1 MRSPAD
7 PADVEEQP
15 SDGGLD
21 AEDIKFLRSLRTSAT
36 PGPSS
41 DGEAGERG
49 IARRLSS
56 RTVKKL
62 EVASDE
68 IELQPSVWDSAP
80 FQFASVSGRGASVFT
95 LVLLVVNILMQGS
108 FAFYLMDGL
117 TEKPITH
124 NDIDELRWWR
134 RNVAHSLEYYSEEH
148 RGDRD
153 CSLRCP
159 EREPATPTCP
169 AHQEAIWVREG
180 RRPGHCPRLPR
191 SQLLD
196 VGVDHGGMM
205 GEMS

>member
-41 DGEAGERG
+41 DGEAGERS

-68 IELQPSVWDSAP
+68 IELQPSVWDSAL

-95 LVLLVVNILMQGS
+95 LVLLVVNCVEINQ
-108 FAFYLMDGL
+108 
-117 TEKPITH
+117 
-124 NDIDELRWWR
+124 
-134 RNVAHSLEYYSEEH
+134 
-148 RGDRD
+148 
-153 CSLRCP
+153 C
-159 EREPATPTCP
+159 
-169 AHQEAIWVREG
+169 
-180 RRPGHCPRLPR
+180 
-191 SQLLD
+191 
-196 VGVDHGGMM
+196 VGVAMIQHERAVNCDFHTGREYTHAGVIRLLPHGRAHR
-205 GEMS
+205 EAHYA

>member
-41 DGEAGERG
+41 DGEAGERLGG

-68 IELQPSVWDSAP
+68 IELQPSVWDSAL

-95 LVLLVVNILMQGS
+95 LVLL
-108 FAFYLMDGL
+108 
-117 TEKPITH
+117 
-124 NDIDELRWWR
+124 
-134 RNVAHSLEYYSEEH
+134 
-148 RGDRD
+148 DR
-153 CSLRCP
+153 
-159 EREPATPTCP
+159 
-169 AHQEAIWVREG
+169 
-180 RRPGHCPRLPR
+180 
-191 SQLLD
+191 
-196 VGVDHGGMM
+196 
-205 GEMS
+205 